1 VIHLGIAATIVG
13 SMMFL
18 AQIVKE
24 LGPSNLMNG
33 FISAIPYV
41 LGTVGV
47 IAWEYLG
54 DRMGERRW
62 TCLRTCGQRASRRDR
77 SLMAARRR
85 GPMRSILEEY

>member
-1 VIHLGIAATIVG
+1 VIHLGIAATSVG

-33 FISAIPYV
+33 FISAIPDV

-47 IAWEYLG
+47 IVWE
-54 DRMGERRW
+54 
-62 TCLRTCGQRASRRDR
+62 
-77 SLMAARRR
+77 
-85 GPMRSILEEY
+85 

>member
-41 LGTVGV
+41 LGV